1 MNPRCRDCRKRLAW
15 EYPRTRRLKS
25 GRLVR
30 AFRRRLQTRIAI
42 RCLDCHSTFCP
53 KCARRHFAPI
63 MRAQRTVDRV
73 LEQLAGR
80 ALRAIKLHVKCP
92 PAKGTQ

>member
-15 EYPRTRRLKS
+15 EYPRARTRQW
-25 GRLVR
+25 
-30 AFRRRLQTRIAI
+30 AQYRRRWAARIAI
-42 RCLDCHSTFCP
+42 RCLDCRGTFCP
-53 KCARRHFAPI
+53 RCARRHFAPI

-92 PAKGTQ
+92 PAKGTQA